1 MAERFDLDAWQQRM
15 PSHRDEW
22 AKLAA
27 DLDVRV
33 IQISER
39 DTERTATPEPEH
51 ADAALA
57 RHSSLADNP
66 LNSLHAGRV
75 LKDELVS
82 GMEAVMGPVAVE
94 AGT

>member
-33 IQISER
+33 MQISER
-39 DTERTATPEPEH
+39 DTQRTATPNRSMPTWRSH
-51 ADAALA
+51 
-57 RHSSLADNP
+57 
-66 LNSLHAGRV
+66 
-75 LKDELVS
+75 
-82 GMEAVMGPVAVE
+82 
-94 AGT
+94 GTRRLRITRSTASTQGVF

>member
-1 MAERFDLDAWQQRM
+1 MGEARRRPRRPRHPNFRAGH
-15 PSHRDEW
+15 PAHRD
-22 AKLAA
+22 A
-27 DLDVRV
+27 
-33 IQISER
+33 Q
-39 DTERTATPEPEH
+39 PEH

-57 RHSSLADNP
+57 RHSSLADNA